1 LAPQPKTRKPEPRRK
16 PKKSE
21 PKLRAIRGVKELM
34 RETITPHLEAMTT
47 HIDTPLRLEIVIE
60 SKGCK
65 PSPWSADFKPGSVT
79 VVEGEASSIKASLH
93 VDIDDWPEFIK
104 RDLSWDNVMKELYGD
119 SSRFSTLFEAWNAAL
134 DEQ

>member
-1 LAPQPKTRKPEPRRK
+1 
-16 PKKSE
+16 
-21 PKLRAIRGVKELM
+21 
-34 RETITPHLEAMTT
+34 
-47 HIDTPLRLEIVIE
+47 
-60 SKGCK
+60 
-65 PSPWSADFKPGSVT
+65 
-79 VVEGEASSIKASLH
+79 